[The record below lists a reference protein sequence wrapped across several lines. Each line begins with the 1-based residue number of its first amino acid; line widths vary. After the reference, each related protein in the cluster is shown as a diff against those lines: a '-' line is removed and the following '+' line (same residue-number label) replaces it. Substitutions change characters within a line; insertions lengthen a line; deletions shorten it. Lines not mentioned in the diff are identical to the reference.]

1 MSNSTLHVSYK
12 IEFDAMAEKKE
23 GHDDI
28 RMLAEPV
35 ADDPLRF
42 RLVVETKSSTGE
54 WERTSTSYVMKT
66 ADVKRVT
73 EIIPTL
79 ET

>member
-1 MSNSTLHVSYK
+1 MGKSTLHISYK
-12 IEFDAMAEKKE
+12 IEFDAMTAKKE
-23 GHDDI
+23 GYEDI
-28 RMLAEPV
+28 RMLAEPS
-35 ADDPLRF
+35 AEDPLRF
-42 RLVVETKSSTGE
+42 KLTVETKSSTGE

-79 ET
+79 ES

>member
-1 MSNSTLHVSYK
+1 MSNSTLHISYK
-12 IEFDAMAEKKE
+12 IEFDAKLEKKP
-23 GHDDI
+23 GPDDI

-35 ADDPLRF
+35 ADDPLSL